1 MLINRW
7 LDFDTQPEPAWLKTG
22 LVYMASPYSDPDP
35 AVMHERFA
43 AACRNAARFM
53 RLGVKLF
60 SPIAHFHPIAQ
71 FGLPKNWAFW
81 QEYDRVILGHCDG
94 MLVLLLPGVEDS
106 KSLAAEIAIAKQ
118 MGMPILAVAP
128 EK

>member
-1 MLINRW
+1 
-7 LDFDTQPEPAWLKTG
+7 
-22 LVYMASPYSDPDP
+22 
-35 AVMHERFA
+35 
-43 AACRNAARFM
+43 
-53 RLGVKLF
+53 
-60 SPIAHFHPIAQ
+60 
-71 FGLPKNWAFW
+71 
-81 QEYDRVILGHCDG
+81 